1 MFAGRVEKASYRVER
16 HGVRLS
22 AAFLIRGPCR
32 QAVPTLLGL
41 PRELKPHPAI
51 LSTGSGE
58 RGPLPTLAASAA
70 PMNRTDWA
78 AGEAGVP
85 AQLWLSRR
93 DLCVPRQCRTNLD
106 GTFSVRFASAWPCI
120 AFYTHNSVLRATCRY
135 RVETWISLTRPALQ
149 APAYAGTINPA
160 GQP

>member
-1 MFAGRVEKASYRVER
+1 MFAGRFEKASYRGER
-16 HGVRLS
+16 HGVRPS
-22 AAFLIRGPCR
+22 AAFLIRGPCC
-32 QAVPTLLGL
+32 QAVPTLFGL
-41 PRELKPHPAI
+41 PREPKPRPAI
-51 LSTGSGE
+51 LSTGSD
-58 RGPLPTLAASAA
+58 RRSPLPTLAAVA

-106 GTFSVRFASAWPCI
+106 GTFNGRFASAWPSI

-149 APAYAGTINPA
+149 APAYPGTISPA